1 MARER
6 VGKKDL
12 AQMVK
17 AQEFWLDFTES
28 GQFLNKQELFQG
40 GLAVSVHNS

>member
-17 AQEFWLDFTES
+17 AQEIWVYITES
-28 GQFLNKQELFQG
+28 RQLSKQELFQV
-40 GLAVSVHNS
+40 GLAVSMHNS